1 MTSTPVGMRCPECT
15 RERTVVKNI
24 GGRPGSSDAPAT
36 YVFIGLCVLGFLGQL
51 ATGGDLFRGG
61 GTLGFDGLF
70 FAPFAD
76 AGEWYRTVS
85 YGFLHSGVLH
95 LGLNLLALYIL
106 GSLLEPAIGTRRFVA
121 IFVISVLGGALG
133 VALIEPGSPT
143 VGASGGV
150 FGLMAAAFLIARDRG
165 MDELASQI
173 GFFVVINLVFTFSV
187 PRVSIG
193 GHIGGLLAGAA
204 VAFAISTV
212 GRRRGT
218 QPQPGLEAIVL
229 LGILAAVVV
238 ATVVA
243 VSGTSEPT
251 IS

>member
-1 MTSTPVGMRCPECT
+1 M
-15 RERTVVKNI
+15 VKEI

-36 YVFIGLCVLGFLGQL
+36 YLFIGLCLLGFLGQL

-61 GTLGFDGLF
+61 GTLALDGLF
-70 FAPFAD
+70 FAPFVD
-76 AGEWYRTVS
+76 VGEWYRTLT

-106 GSLLEPAIGTRRFVA
+106 GSLLEPAIGTRRFAA
-121 IFVISVLGGALG
+121 IFVISILGGALG
-133 VALIEPGSPT
+133 VALLEPGSPT

-212 GRRRGT
+212 GRRRGI
-218 QPQPGLEAIVL
+218 QPQPRVEAIVL

-238 ATVVA
+238 ATVLA
-243 VSGTSEPT
+243 VSGTGEQTVS
-251 IS
+251 

>member
-1 MTSTPVGMRCPECT
+1 MTSTPVGMRCPECS
-15 RERTVVKNI
+15 RQRTVVKTV
-24 GGRPGSSDAPAT
+24 GGRPSSSDAPAT
-36 YVFIGLCVLGFLGQL
+36 YAFIGLCVFGFLGQL

-61 GTLGFDGLF
+61 GSLGLDGLF
-70 FAPFAD
+70 FAPFVD
-76 AGEWYRTVS
+76 AGDWYRTLS

-95 LGLNLLALYIL
+95 LGLNVLALYIL
-106 GSLLEPAIGTRRFVA
+106 GTLLEPAIGTPRFVA
-121 IFVISVLGGALG
+121 IFLISVLGGALG

-150 FGLMAAAFLIARDRG
+150 FGLMAAAFIIARDRG

-204 VAFAISTV
+204 VAFAISALA
-212 GRRRGT
+212 RRRGGQSQT
-218 QPQPGLEAIVL
+218 RLEAVVL

-238 ATVVA
+238 ATVLAVA
-243 VSGTSEPT
+243 GTSEPT
-251 IS
+251 VL

>member
-1 MTSTPVGMRCPECT
+1 MASSSRPSSTT
-15 RERTVVKNI
+15 
-24 GGRPGSSDAPAT
+24 
-36 YVFIGLCVLGFLGQL
+36 
-51 ATGGDLFRGG
+51 
-61 GTLGFDGLF
+61 
-70 FAPFAD
+70 
-76 AGEWYRTVS
+76 GEWYRTLS
-85 YGFLHSGVLH
+85 YGFLHSGILH

-121 IFVISVLGGALG
+121 IFVISILGGALG

-204 VAFAISTV
+204 VAFAISAV
-212 GRRRGT
+212 GRRRGV
-218 QPQPGLEAIVL
+218 QPQPGVEAIVL

-238 ATVVA
+238 ATVLAVA
-243 VSGTSEPT
+243 GTGADVS
-251 IS
+251 